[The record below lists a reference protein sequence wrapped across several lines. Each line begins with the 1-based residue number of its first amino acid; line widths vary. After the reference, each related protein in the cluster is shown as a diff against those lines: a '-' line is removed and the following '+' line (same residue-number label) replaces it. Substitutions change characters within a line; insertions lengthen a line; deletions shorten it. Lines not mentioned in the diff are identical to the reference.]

1 MLNSIHTLSD
11 IETFFIYLIQEESLN
26 FHPDENFKNYINIH
40 TLLAS
45 YTTEEAEIRNE
56 LLDTC
61 FEICEKEGADIYAIG
76 LQFFLDRLK

>member
-26 FHPDENFKNYINIH
+26 FHPDEDFKNYINIH
-40 TLLAS
+40 THLPS
-45 YTTEEAEIRNE
+45 YSPEEADIRNE